1 MPSVCQSMLVTGRRS
16 EGSLNTAQLCLSN
29 GCGLM
34 QNEKCCLGC
43 WWQTFGCAANAQII
57 QNAVEETMSI
67 SAYRIAAASHKAD
80 LCIGRIQKGAFLPTD
95 ALSLPA

>member
-1 MPSVCQSMLVTGRRS
+1 MLVTGRRS

-29 GCGLM
+29 GCGLI

-43 WWQTFGCAANAQII
+43 WWQTFGCAANAQTI
-57 QNAVEETMSI
+57 QNVVGETMSI
-67 SAYRIAAASHKAD
+67 CAYRIAAASYKAD
-80 LCIGRIQKGAFLPTD
+80 LFAMRIQQVLFLPTD

>member
-1 MPSVCQSMLVTGRRS
+1 MLTVCQSMLVTGRRS

-29 GCGLM
+29 GCGLI

-43 WWQTFGCAANAQII
+43 WWQTFGCASNGQTI

-67 SAYRIAAASHKAD
+67 SAYRISAASHKAD

-95 ALSLPA
+95 ALFLHT